1 MSTFMKR
8 KLFILTSLQ
17 KCKISQTP
25 RAKYCKNAD
34 EAMTASQENVDNTKY
49 EEKFSH
55 TSY

>member
-1 MSTFMKR
+1 MKR

-17 KCKISQTP
+17 KCKISQIP

-55 TSY
+55 TSH